1 MRSSVVFDNFKNL
14 IVSIQCLFSLSN
26 RLCMKANQYKV
37 YNRDKLLD
45 HDQKVMVE
53 LAEYFFGFLFEYLVN
68 INIHV

>member
-1 MRSSVVFDNFKNL
+1 
-14 IVSIQCLFSLSN
+14 
-26 RLCMKANQYKV
+26 MKANQYKV

-53 LAEYFFGFLFEYLVN
+53 LAEYFFGFLFEYLDN